1 MSGGGTA
8 PAATPPR
15 GPKGAVPRAGRPTL
29 TRRPPRGGGSPP
41 APAPTPAARPSR
53 GRSLP
58 AGSPPRPVG
67 IPPGR
72 YWAPAGCP
80 APSAPA
86 ALPPPG
92 PRAAGKPSFQARIR
106 ATRRLDELG
115 EPVFRQIR
123 AVYLGMISYADFLLG
138 ELLRTLDETGLSE
151 STVVIVFSDHGDWA
165 GDYGLVEKWPSA
177 LDDAITRVPFVVR
190 APGGARGQVVPELI
204 ELFDLAP
211 TVLELAGIEPRHTM
225 LARSLAPQIAG
236 APGDPTRAA
245 FAEGGYDP
253 HELHCFEGHPG
264 GDQLARDP
272 GHIYYPKARLQQDE
286 PLTVCR
292 AAMVRTASHKL
303 IRRPLER
310 SELYDLRAD
319 PGEMRNRHGE
329 PEYADVQREL
339 ELRPLDW
346 DVPTADVTPRE
357 EDRRGFARQWMGSAH
372 AGG

>member
-1 MSGGGTA
+1 
-8 PAATPPR
+8 
-15 GPKGAVPRAGRPTL
+15 
-29 TRRPPRGGGSPP
+29 
-41 APAPTPAARPSR
+41 
-53 GRSLP
+53 
-58 AGSPPRPVG
+58 
-67 IPPGR
+67 
-72 YWAPAGCP
+72 
-80 APSAPA
+80 
-86 ALPPPG
+86 
-92 PRAAGKPSFQARIR
+92 
-106 ATRRLDELG
+106 
-115 EPVFRQIR
+115 
-123 AVYLGMISYADFLLG
+123 MISYADFLLG

-177 LDDAITRVPFVVR
+177 LDDAVTRVPFVVR

-225 LARSLAPQIAG
+225 LARSLVPQIGG
-236 APGDPTRAA
+236 ASGDPARAA

-339 ELRPLDW
+339 ELRLLDW
-346 DVPTADVTPRE
+346 YVHTADVTPRE